1 MYEARLTNKEGTL
14 VVVSPR
20 FERNSK
26 CKLNIIIIED
36 FLKNLYIKVWSID
49 RKIYP
54 GSDREMAKDRAAT
67 FVPRDSLTT
76 EKWGSLFH
84 AFLSTRG
91 KLTAAQSRSKAK
103 RCNNSGSTAQHSR
116 IGKRGGEGEGRSYA
130 TRTRMSPAA
139 SRIYH
144 KKNEWSI
151 RE

>member
-54 GSDREMAKDRAAT
+54 GSDREMAKDR
-67 FVPRDSLTT
+67 RSSREILSRLKSGDRY
-76 EKWGSLFH
+76 
-84 AFLSTRG
+84 STRFS
-91 KLTAAQSRSKAK
+91 LREVNLPRRNRDRRRNSAA
-103 RCNNSGSTAQHSR
+103 TAQHSR
-116 IGKRGGEGEGRSYA
+116 IGKRGGKREGRSYA